1 MTDNEVPTD
10 EQIRT
15 QMEVLIKT
23 VDLNVM
29 SIAQFI
35 AALSDKLGCRHAD
48 LHTKKKF
55 IKENITEILDE
66 MSARDKKL
74 FTQPDGS
81 HFGECPIC
89 LLPLPLDPRKWILN
103 SCCCKR
109 LCIGCDHAN
118 KIREIQLRQ
127 QQKCAFCREPLRG
140 TDEEI
145 EKDQKKRI
153 KANDPIALL
162 QMGKKCCREED
173 YDGAFEYFT
182 KAAELG
188 DMDGHY
194 ELSCL
199 YHQEKGVERNMEKLV
214 HHLEEAAIGGHP
226 LARYNLGVHEGSIDR
241 AVKHY
246 IIAAKLGDDEALDAV
261 KEGYKRGYASKEDF
275 ATALRGHQAAVD
287 ETKSEQRTAAYA
299 SQMYL

>member
-1 MTDNEVPTD
+1 V
-10 EQIRT
+10 
-15 QMEVLIKT
+15 
-23 VDLNVM
+23 
-29 SIAQFI
+29 
-35 AALSDKLGCRHAD
+35 
-48 LHTKKKF
+48 
-55 IKENITEILDE
+55 ILDTMDVDMDE
-66 MSARDKKL
+66 NSIRDKQL
-74 FTQPDGS
+74 FKQPDGS

-89 LLPLPLDPRKWILN
+89 LLPLPLDSTKWILN
-103 SCCCKR
+103 SCCCTR
-109 LCIGCDHAN
+109 ICIGCDYAN
-118 KIREIQLRQ
+118 KIREIELRQ

-162 QMGKKCCREED
+162 QMGKRCYHSGD
-173 YDGAFEYFT
+173 YDGAFQYFT

-199 YHQEKGVERNMEKLV
+199 YQQGNGVEKDMNKLV

-226 LARYNLGVHEGSIDR
+226 LARYNLGVHEGNHGRYDR
-241 AVKHY
+241 ATKHF
-246 IIAAKLGDDEALDAV
+246 IIAANLGDDGALDDV

-275 ATALRGHQAAVD
+275 AAALRGHQAAVA